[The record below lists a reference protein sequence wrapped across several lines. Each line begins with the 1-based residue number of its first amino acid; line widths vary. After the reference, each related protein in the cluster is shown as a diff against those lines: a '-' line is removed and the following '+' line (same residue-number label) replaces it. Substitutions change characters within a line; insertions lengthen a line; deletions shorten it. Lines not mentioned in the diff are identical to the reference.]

1 MQATILATMFVAL
14 ESGKITAPLS
24 PNHPAT
30 QNVAYIQDFLL
41 NLLKTAFPHLNEYGI
56 LLISLLFLAVFFCLF
71 CLSFNILNNFC
82 LLIFCCC
89 IEAAQD
95 DIFHDLSLFAIVMRP
110 LYR

>member
-41 NLLKTAFPHLNEYGI
+41 NLLKTAFPHLNE
-56 LLISLLFLAVFFCLF
+56 
-71 CLSFNILNNFC
+71 
-82 LLIFCCC
+82 
-89 IEAAQD
+89 
-95 DIFHDLSLFAIVMRP
+95 
-110 LYR
+110 